1 MIKTS
6 CDTLTGHS
14 ALKVPQSHGIGTV
27 VVAAVAQLPASFWS
41 PGLKPHI
48 KELPRF
54 VALEVF
60 RAPWHAQ
67 ILLCGAQEVLRGL
80 YEVHGC
86 KVVQQQLLCDPPHTR
101 ATVCRAPVWL
111 SIIMWCCQAKLK
123 ATEAATCVL
132 PSLAFWP
139 VLCWSTRGC
148 MGDAAR
154 TVHQPL

>member
-1 MIKTS
+1 MLKNS
-6 CDTLTGHS
+6 P
-14 ALKVPQSHGIGTV
+14 ALWPLVCFP
-27 VVAAVAQLPASFWS
+27 
-41 PGLKPHI
+41 
-48 KELPRF
+48 
-54 VALEVF
+54 
-60 RAPWHAQ
+60 APWRAQ
-67 ILLCGAQEVLRGL
+67 ILLCSAHEVLRGL
-80 YEVHGC
+80 YEVHGGE
-86 KVVQQQLLCDPPHTR
+86 VVQQQLLCDPPHTR